1 MPHRTPSLRD
11 TASEYLAKAPIG
23 PFSIAG
29 FEQLR
34 RSIEEY
40 IDALTGEALRVA
52 KRAQADTISSAHVD
66 DASRH
71 LLALRGRRIFRHLG
85 TIGGILLGTGIAQV
99 VSMISDAKITTT
111 GLGISVAFGIIGSFL
126 VALHIA
132 KD

>member
-1 MPHRTPSLRD
+1 MPDRSQSLRE
-11 TASEYLAKAPIG
+11 TTSEYLARGPVG
-23 PFSIAG
+23 PFSAAG

-34 RSIEEY
+34 RCIEEY

-71 LLALRGRRIFRHLG
+71 LLALRGRRVFRHLG

-99 VSMISDAKITTT
+99 VSMISDAKITAP
-111 GLGISVAFGIIGSFL
+111 GVAISVAFGIVGAFL

-132 KD
+132 KE